1 MPSRSLIILKDDFFN
16 EFGTR
21 KRGPS
26 GAPAKNLN
34 RTCHAEDEIIVVM
47 LNEIL
52 SLIFFASGF
61 ITLQNTHDA
70 P

>member
-21 KRGPS
+21 KRGAS

-47 LNEIL
+47 L
-52 SLIFFASGF
+52 
-61 ITLQNTHDA
+61 
-70 P
+70 